1 MARENPYLGR
11 PFLVAVLDSE
21 ALRKA
26 GRDGRNTDDARRA
39 RSVVAFLGGSS
50 SRVRAAATRAGK
62 AAASGKR
69 PATEDSRLLAR
80 EFGPKWSSNLGY
92 DLFRAGAAVGGSER
106 PRGALDLLAEDVA
119 AEYEYSGG
127 GGGPT
132 PLDLLAEDVRG
143 TEEKRPAGERRGG
156 ADDIDFGD
164 LSDFGRSVEEVRKKT
179 KKAGPGGVGA
189 LLEQRDALPPYLASD
204 LSVYPTDTLATL
216 AERVWAASGIPPWRL
231 NLSLSRPGEEPL
243 YGYDLYLSDVKATV
257 DPGSLFSVS
266 AGGEVIAG
274 VVPDR
279 RLEQRRERARAG
291 EPAPVQIHPQDEAR
305 QLEYRPGQRA
315 HLAWGFDILT
325 ALDLSATERA
335 IRDTYSRDL
344 LYYGAVL
351 KFWPRIQGP
360 EAFAALF
367 SGGDVQGSRVGRI
380 AGTLADARRRSEA
393 AQEMLDPVYRGAN
406 RQPEIKVSELHLQSD
421 VVHVDNPLVVV
432 LSTFDGIGTSLE
444 VPVANLALSAA
455 HVGTLSAASGI
466 RQPNRKARIVTKRH
480 ASSYIG
486 EMARRSLL
494 LDRAAHAVLSRGGL
508 APATVGVLVKDDSD
522 FATVSLSAK
531 GRGVHLGASRRWV
544 DEEADD
550 IEGASEALQDLAAP
564 GIEALAGGRDVAL
577 EPHRLSASWS
587 WKHALTSGGFKELRL
602 QVRRLDV
609 AGFATT
615 RASQQ
620 PNVIALEWHQG
631 VWDYPPEGLARAYN
645 HSKASHRGV
654 ANLYAGGDL
663 LAGVM
668 QRAFAGRVVRL
679 IHRATEV
686 RVEAANV
693 AVRELEAIRATV
705 TAFFATLRTERILHP
720 QTISQMDKSK
730 AAQARGK
737 TKRLRKLQETDPR
750 LYDLRLYGDGQKK
763 MPVYAV
769 LCQGDRQPM
778 VYTDAERR
786 RLTDGVK
793 RRLVKYW
800 NYTTDGPA
808 YYDCGAPGSA
818 YPYLGFRAGVHPMGY
833 CLPCCKRAPPDAPN
847 ASEASRTAHRRCLKA
862 AEDPDEGEN
871 ESFGK
876 ITGEVSAADRHV
888 LMFGKTIPPD
898 RLGSLPTK
906 LQSLFGSESPKV
918 NLLGVMQ
925 QTPSVSDAGLMYSL
939 AAALRRRF
947 EALAERLAE
956 TCEGIGTTLG
966 FMARGAAAGVPP
978 TEVAAA
984 YRAMAS
990 GEPEPGVFSKGGK
1003 MHETW
1008 EALTIALVREIYQ
1021 VAVVTFN
1028 VAPAGEDGG
1037 RRADSAV
1044 TLDLDG
1050 GGIGDGTVD
1059 VPLLLVVKRDG
1070 VCNPLIAL
1078 GGKEGTVRQTR
1089 RIFTRGA
1096 PVDAPEV
1103 PADALAQTVWELI
1116 DDHLGAR
1123 ADERRPLTA
1132 LSLVD
1137 LAGRGAGWKIALL
1150 YGDLQNY
1157 YHGARVELDDGG
1169 VVWVPLA
1176 GGEASADNE
1185 EWPDFVFGPRR
1196 AEDTGSLED
1205 LRKWLRAVGRA
1216 AVEGETPTVAVNRD
1230 GMRVGFVG
1238 TDGLSYYHAPV
1249 EAPPGEK
1256 SRSANR
1262 DPSYQQVGVDLST
1275 EKPKVVS
1282 ETNRSFVNGSKTL
1295 SLPYDPAEI
1304 DRAIF
1309 DSRDSSDSVPYEV
1322 ASLARTARLKSSRFS
1337 LFMAEFAAGCRKE
1350 RNKKVRDRLAST
1362 VKGTKFSSSKALKN
1376 LRSGLATLLKEFPT
1390 DLDAI
1395 TTLLASTSGARDL
1408 IKRIGDTTYEFD
1420 AVTFHSIRKSADGL
1434 DLLKRF
1440 MSKRVAFGP
1449 DLPAHDPPNFYEACG
1464 GGGEEPVLPEARAP
1478 CRGGKLSL
1486 PEELFDPFCRLLL
1499 DEVMLPMELNIVL
1512 KSSSGF
1518 VEPFLF
1524 RSRKNETLSTVE
1536 L

>member
-1 MARENPYLGR
+1 M
-11 PFLVAVLDSE
+11 
-21 ALRKA
+21 
-26 GRDGRNTDDARRA
+26 
-39 RSVVAFLGGSS
+39 
-50 SRVRAAATRAGK
+50 
-62 AAASGKR
+62 
-69 PATEDSRLLAR
+69 
-80 EFGPKWSSNLGY
+80 
-92 DLFRAGAAVGGSER
+92 
-106 PRGALDLLAEDVA
+106 DLLAEDVW
-119 AEYEYSGG
+119 G
-127 GGGPT
+127 
-132 PLDLLAEDVRG
+132 V
-143 TEEKRPAGERRGG
+143 EEKQPAGERRGG

-179 KKAGPGGVGA
+179 KKAGPGGLGA
-189 LLEQRDALPPYLASD
+189 LLEQRDSLPPYLASD

-243 YGYDLYLSDVKATV
+243 HGYDLYLSDVKAAV

-335 IRDTYSRDL
+335 IRDAYSRDL

-367 SGGDVQGSRVGRI
+367 SGGDVHGSRVGRI
-380 AGTLADARRRSEA
+380 AGTLADAKRRSEA

-406 RQPEIKVSELHLQSD
+406 RQPEIKVSELHLQSEA
-421 VVHVDNPLVVV
+421 VHVDNPLVAV
-432 LSTFDGIGTSLE
+432 LSTFDRIGTSPE
-444 VPVANLALSAA
+444 VPIANLALSAT
-455 HVGTLSAASGI
+455 HVGTLSATSGI

-486 EMARRSLL
+486 EMVRRSVL

-508 APATVGVLVKDDSD
+508 APATVGALVKNDSD
-522 FATVSLSAK
+522 FAFVSLSAK
-531 GRGVHLGASRRWV
+531 GRGVRLGASRRWA

-564 GIEALAGGRDVAL
+564 GIEALARGRDVAL
-577 EPHRLSASWS
+577 EPHRLTASWS

-620 PNVIALEWHQG
+620 PNIIALEWHQG

-686 RVEAANV
+686 RVEAVNV

-720 QTISQMDKSK
+720 QTLSQMDKSK
-730 AAQARGK
+730 AALARGK

-847 ASEASRTAHRRCLKA
+847 ASEASRATHRRCLKA
-862 AEDPDEGEN
+862 AEDPDDGED
-871 ESFGK
+871 ESFGE

-898 RLGSLPTK
+898 RLGALPTK
-906 LQSLFGSESPKV
+906 LQSLFGSDVPKL

-956 TCEGIGTTLG
+956 TCEGIGGTLG

-1003 MHETW
+1003 MHGTW

-1028 VAPAGEDGG
+1028 VAPASEDGG
-1037 RRADSAV
+1037 RRSDSAV

-1078 GGKEGTVRQTR
+1078 GGKAGTVRQTR

-1096 PVDAPEV
+1096 PVDSPEV

-1137 LAGRGAGWKIALL
+1137 LAGQGGGWKIALL

-1176 GGEASADNE
+1176 GGEASADSE

-1196 AEDTGSLED
+1196 AEDTGSLQN

-1216 AVEGETPTVAVNRD
+1216 AVEEEKSAVAVNRD
-1230 GMRVGFVG
+1230 GFRVGFVG
-1238 TDGLSYYHAPV
+1238 KDGLPYYHTPIDATPEGEIERVQPV
-1249 EAPPGEK
+1249 RVDARK
-1256 SRSANR
+1256 IRSPLR
-1262 DPSYQQVGVDLST
+1262 QQVGVDVST
-1275 EKPKVVS
+1275 EKTKI
-1282 ETNRSFVNGSKTL
+1282 L

-1304 DRAIF
+1304 DRALF
-1309 DSRDSSDSVPYEV
+1309 DSRDSSDLVPYEV

-1337 LFMAEFAAGCRKE
+1337 LFMAEFAVGCRKE
-1350 RNKKVRDRLAST
+1350 KNKKVRDRLAST
-1362 VKGTKFSSSKALKN
+1362 IRGTKFSSSMALKH
-1376 LRSGLATLLKEFPT
+1376 LRSGLAVLLKEFPT
-1390 DLDAI
+1390 DLDAV
-1395 TTLLASTSGARDL
+1395 TALLASASGARDL
-1408 IKRIGDTTYEFD
+1408 LKRIGATTYEFD

-1434 DLLKRF
+1434 NLLKRF

-1449 DLPAHDPPNFYEACG
+1449 DLPAHDPPNFYGACG

-1512 KSSSGF
+1512 NSSSGF

-1524 RSRKNETLSTVE
+1524 KSRKNETLRTVE